1 MRTPALIGL
10 LWVWK
15 MQAKHWTQVC
25 SSESSEQ
32 LKLSFSGIDVAW
44 ITEGINGSVLE
55 TCQEQDMMHHVLS
68 NVRLFATPW
77 TVARQAPLSM
87 RFSRQAYWSLLTVRN
102 TYSSSSRGS
111 SQSRDQTC
119 ISCVSWTAGGWILW
133 PLAELKWAWK
143 SALILS
149 ALSQK
154 SESVPWAWAQEVSR
168 KSRRGPSVSSLMRRR
183 EGTLDNTRTY
193 RAEHEACGLDHLTL
207 NGSITVPSGEFLD
220 FLRPHFILKKK
231 KKKTGL
237 TLLPSPP
244 CILS

>member
-55 TCQEQDMMHHVLS
+55 ACQEQDMMHHALS

-149 ALSQK
+149 ACLRNPRVFP
-154 SESVPWAWAQEVSR
+154 EPGPRRWAGNPAGVPQSPVWWGDG
-168 KSRRGPSVSSLMRRR
+168 RGRWT
-183 EGTLDNTRTY
+183 TLELTGQNTKPV
-193 RAEHEACGLDHLTL
+193 DLT
-207 NGSITVPSGEFLD
+207 I
-220 FLRPHFILKKK
+220 
-231 KKKTGL
+231 
-237 TLLPSPP
+237 
-244 CILS
+244 